1 MRSASGA
8 GHMPGFTFISAVGAR
23 GSVQENPGGSTRWA
37 GLSGANSLSGV
48 VARHPSGLMGAEEA
62 PHDPDTGATG
72 DPRMRFEEA
81 RGGWQERRLTRE
93 EAARGGCERT
103 FRRYEDE
110 GLDGL
115 VDKRSGAKSRRPPAV
130 PSSVERQVEEE
141 PSLSGPS
148 APGRPGTE
156 GRARGGRPPLA
167 REPAT
172 VRSGRRGRSRSV
184 RQEASCLWEFV
195 SRVVGKTP
203 DPLSVNE
210 LHEDLYTLRWAAS
223 NFATERVHVTGRRY
237 SRKFNYLISNNFFV
251 SVKDCQQLKTPLN
264 HRGLLV
270 VLGDL
275 FTDFSTDF
283 VESGGAAQAV
293 NELVHESPTP
303 HEMGARSGA
312 ERRGG
317 SGARLPRFL
326 APRPVFGP
334 AGRR

>member
-1 MRSASGA
+1 MRAHVPALRGRGPGRAGGQALRGQVSAPARRPELGGA
-8 GHMPGFTFISAVGAR
+8 PGGGGALSLRPIGAR
-23 GSVQENPGGSTRWA
+23 
-37 GLSGANSLSGV
+37 
-48 VARHPSGLMGAEEA
+48 
-62 PHDPDTGATG
+62 
-72 DPRMRFEEA
+72 EA
-81 RGGWQERRLTRE
+81 RDGG
-93 EAARGGCERT
+93 A
-103 FRRYEDE
+103 
-110 GLDGL
+110 
-115 VDKRSGAKSRRPPAV
+115 SPA
-130 PSSVERQVEEE
+130 
-141 PSLSGPS
+141 
-148 APGRPGTE
+148 
-156 GRARGGRPPLA
+156 GGRPPLA

>member
-1 MRSASGA
+1 MCRR
-8 GHMPGFTFISAVGAR
+8 T
-23 GSVQENPGGSTRWA
+23 PGGSTRWA
-37 GLSGANSLSGV
+37 GLSGANSLFGV

-172 VRSGRRGRSRSV
+172 VRSGDAGAPGRCGRRLPVCGNSSPGLSEKPPIHC
-184 RQEASCLWEFV
+184 QSM
-195 SRVVGKTP
+195 SYTKTYT
-203 DPLSVNE
+203 LSVGQ
-210 LHEDLYTLRWAAS
+210 RP
-223 NFATERVHVTGRRY
+223 
-237 SRKFNYLISNNFFV
+237 IS
-251 SVKDCQQLKTPLN
+251 Q
-264 HRGLLV
+264 
-270 VLGDL
+270 
-275 FTDFSTDF
+275 
-283 VESGGAAQAV
+283 
-293 NELVHESPTP
+293 
-303 HEMGARSGA
+303 RSGRTSPDA
-312 ERRGG
+312 DILVN
-317 SGARLPRFL
+317 SII
-326 APRPVFGP
+326 
-334 AGRR
+334 

>member
-1 MRSASGA
+1 MSEIPCLGRLGRIQSDRPSPSRSRSNPSARPSGSFLGRKGLATSRPGAPPVGVMGRRGRA
-8 GHMPGFTFISAVGAR
+8 GGSRSRCPALRPELGGAAGGGGALSLRPIGAR
-23 GSVQENPGGSTRWA
+23 ETRDGGAS
-37 GLSGANSLSGV
+37 
-48 VARHPSGLMGAEEA
+48 P
-62 PHDPDTGATG
+62 
-72 DPRMRFEEA
+72 
-81 RGGWQERRLTRE
+81 
-93 EAARGGCERT
+93 
-103 FRRYEDE
+103 
-110 GLDGL
+110 
-115 VDKRSGAKSRRPPAV
+115 
-130 PSSVERQVEEE
+130 
-141 PSLSGPS
+141 
-148 APGRPGTE
+148 
-156 GRARGGRPPLA
+156 GGRPPLA

-237 SRKFNYLISNNFFV
+237 SLKFNYLISNNFFV

-293 NELVHESPTP
+293 KELVHESPNP
-303 HEMGARSGA
+303 HEMGARS
-312 ERRGG
+312 ED
-317 SGARLPRFL
+317 
-326 APRPVFGP
+326 
-334 AGRR
+334 

>member
-1 MRSASGA
+1 MCLRLPPVRQRGSGRAPGTRPGIRRPPSVSGSLAALIIGAARLAARSSPGRLAREKAYRPASPAHRVLPPRPWRPAHTAASALPAAAPPAMNGQGARRECERVRTGVSSASGA

-23 GSVQENPGGSTRWA
+23 GSVQENPGRVNA
-37 GLSGANSLSGV
+37 
-48 VARHPSGLMGAEEA
+48 M
-62 PHDPDTGATG
+62 
-72 DPRMRFEEA
+72 
-81 RGGWQERRLTRE
+81 
-93 EAARGGCERT
+93 
-103 FRRYEDE
+103 
-110 GLDGL
+110 
-115 VDKRSGAKSRRPPAV
+115 
-130 PSSVERQVEEE
+130 
-141 PSLSGPS
+141 
-148 APGRPGTE
+148 
-156 GRARGGRPPLA
+156 GRPPLA

-172 VRSGRRGRSRSV
+172 VRSGRRGRSWSV